1 MWTETTKRSVLVYLL
16 WTIVG
21 RGRHTVADSL
31 DDLMEEQ
38 QHWGIV
44 SVFISR
50 SSIDRCLGSNLLAV
64 LWDEEEEAEDDVE
77 NCCFTRVP
85 LVFLYSRDM
94 QHSLS
99 PESLFVPPNQ

>member
-1 MWTETTKRSVLVYLL
+1 M
-16 WTIVG
+16 
-21 RGRHTVADSL
+21 
-31 DDLMEEQ
+31 

-94 QHSLS
+94 QHHQSRSLS
-99 PESLFVPPNQ
+99 PQINDGELLSVGVGLRVVPVCLGL